1 MVRRFACAVYF
12 PAILYNYFCPSTS
25 YRLIFC
31 RNWGRLKTPQG
42 KLVAGLL
49 MTSSPF
55 LAVKLFRGKKLPAG
69 HNF

>member
-1 MVRRFACAVYF
+1 M
-12 PAILYNYFCPSTS
+12 NYLKQVSRKIIY

-31 RNWGRLKTPQG
+31 RNWGRLKNPSRE
-42 KLVAGLL
+42 LVAGLL

-55 LAVKLFRGKKLPAG
+55 LAVKLRRGKELPAG